1 LENNSTIYLR
11 VSEHL
16 LEQYRDLWT
25 VILNQVLR
33 YLSTRGEGKR
43 PVLLTLDEMPRLGK
57 IEGLTGALATLR
69 SRNVHILGVIQS
81 MAQLDEI
88 YEETNRKIIADNCSY
103 KLVLSATDPDTQEY
117 FSKLSGTST
126 VYSQNISNKDNKI
139 SYNQTEVKLIKPE

>member
-1 LENNSTIYLR
+1 M
-11 VSEHL
+11 

-88 YEETNRKIIADNCSY
+88 YEETNRKIIACITIQFN
-103 KLVLSATDPDTQEY
+103 E
-117 FSKLSGTST
+117 
-126 VYSQNISNKDNKI
+126 KI
-139 SYNQTEVKLIKPE
+139 VDCET